1 MGRSELLDFVSALI
15 LDAIVRSTI
24 TEVHAHVSSTTAA
37 DKMTVGAAALQT
49 DAACLLVAIPGYMG
63 HSLT

>member
-1 MGRSELLDFVSALI
+1 MGRRELLDFVSALI

-37 DKMTVGAAALQT
+37 DKMTVRALQT